1 MKNTTHT
8 PPPKWMLRFFR
19 WFCHPAYVED
29 IEGDLHE
36 RFALLIEE
44 MGLRK
49 ARVRFV
55 IEVLLLFRPGLIR
68 SINLFPELINPGM
81 LKHNLLITYR
91 GFLKDKSTFLI
102 NLIGLS
108 TGLACVLLIYGWVT
122 DEMSVDK
129 FHEKDSQLYQVMTNF
144 HGPDA
149 IETWE
154 ITPVLLG
161 ETFMEMF
168 PEVESATLTSDRYLP
183 KGKIS
188 INDQSLEANRL
199 FADKRFFEVFSYEL
213 LEGDR
218 KQVLAD
224 KNNIAISRKLANKLF
239 ESTENIIGKTVEWS
253 NVYVKQN
260 FQIAGIFEDP
270 SPHSTLQFDAV
281 FNYDVVLAV
290 SDRWQLAWSTN
301 AVKTHL
307 VLNEGTDID
316 EFNDKIEF
324 FMWAKNPKR
333 KTNRLFVQKYSEKYL
348 NGRYESGVPTGGRI
362 TYIKLFSMIALFI
375 LLIAC
380 INFMNLST
388 AQASRKMKEI
398 GVKKTMGAGR
408 RALVWQF
415 LSESILMTL
424 LSCFVAAG
432 LVILFLPQFNMI
444 TGKEM
449 QWHMD
454 SNAMLSIALIVT
466 VTGLIAGSYPA
477 LYLSGFKP
485 AAVLKGKLN
494 SSRGEHGI
502 RKSLVIFQFALSVIF
517 IAGVLVVDRQMQFI
531 QSKNPG
537 YSRDNVIAFERPI
550 NNDDMDVFLDELQ
563 RLPGV
568 SNASNMVGD
577 ILTGW
582 DDQGGYSW
590 SGQASDEK
598 WIFQAPKIS
607 YDVLETLG
615 MGMQEG
621 RPFSKELQDD
631 ESKIILN
638 EAAVKLMKLEDPIG
652 AIIEHNKEPREII
665 GVVGDFNYGSLHHE
679 VKPLIFR
686 LSHWGRDILVKIK
699 SGDEQNTIA
708 QIEQFYHKF
717 HPDQSFNFSF
727 LDEDNQ
733 RLYTAETRVA
743 TLSKY
748 FAFLAILIS
757 CLGLL
762 GLTAFTAERRSKEI
776 GIRKI
781 LGSSVWGIIRLLS
794 TDFTKMIVIGILIA
808 LPISYMITKSW
819 LNNFAFKIDL
829 EWWYFAGT
837 AILTLLIAWSVI
849 GLQTLKTAR
858 LNPIECLRDE

>member
-1 MKNTTHT
+1 
-8 PPPKWMLRFFR
+8 MLRFFR

-49 ARVRFV
+49 ARIRFV
-55 IEVLLLFRPGLIR
+55 LEVLLLFRPGLIR
-68 SINLFPELINPGM
+68 SINIFPELINPGM

-91 GFLKDKSTFLI
+91 SFLRDKPTFLI

-108 TGLACVLLIYGWVT
+108 TGLACVLLIYGWVS
-122 DEMSVDK
+122 DETAMDK

-188 INDQSLEANRL
+188 LADQSLEANRI
-199 FADKRFFEVFSYEL
+199 FADEHFFEVFSYVL
-213 LEGDR
+213 LEGDQR
-218 KQVLAD
+218 QVLAD
-224 KNNIAISRKLANKLF
+224 KNNIVISRALANKLF
-239 ESTENIIGKTVEWS
+239 ESTENIVGKSVEWS
-253 NVYVKQN
+253 NAFVKQN

-270 SPHSTLQFDAV
+270 GPNSTLQFDAV
-281 FNYDVVLAV
+281 FHYDVVLAV

-307 VLNEGTDID
+307 VLHEGTDID

-348 NGRYESGVPTGGRI
+348 NGRYESGIPTGGRI
-362 TYIKLFSMIALFI
+362 TYVKLFSLIAFFI

-408 RALVWQF
+408 KALVWQF
-415 LSESILMTL
+415 LSESMLMTI
-424 LSCFVAAG
+424 LSSFIAAG
-432 LVILFLPQFNMI
+432 LVILFLPQFNAI

-449 QWHMD
+449 QWQMD
-454 SNAMLSIALIVT
+454 ANVMLSIALIVT
-466 VTGLIAGSYPA
+466 ITGLIAGSYPA

-485 AAVLKGKLN
+485 AAVLKGKLS
-494 SSRGEHGI
+494 SSRGEQGM

-537 YSRDNVIAFERPI
+537 YSRDNVIAFQRPI

-582 DDQGGYSW
+582 DDQGGFSW
-590 SGQASDEK
+590 SGQESDGK
-598 WIFQAPKIS
+598 WIFKSPKIS
-607 YDVLETLG
+607 YGVLETLG
-615 MGMQEG
+615 MNIQEG
-621 RPFSKELQDD
+621 RPYSKELQDD
-631 ESKIILN
+631 ESKIIMN
-638 EAAVKLMKLEDPIG
+638 QAAVQLMQLKDPIG
-652 AIIEHNKEPREII
+652 KIIEHNKEPREII

-686 LSHWGRDILVKIK
+686 LSHWGRDILVKLK

-717 HPDQSFNFSF
+717 HPDQTFNFSF

-733 RLYTAETRVA
+733 RLYAAEAKVA
-743 TLSKY
+743 SLSKY
-748 FAFLAILIS
+748 FAFLAILLS

-776 GIRKI
+776 GIRKV

-794 TDFTKMIVIGILIA
+794 TDFTKMILIGILIA
-808 LPISYMITKSW
+808 LPISYLITQTW
-819 LNNFAFKIDL
+819 LNNFAYKIDL

-837 AILTLLIAWSVI
+837 ALLTLLIAWSVI
-849 GLQTLKTAR
+849 GLQTLKSAR
-858 LNPIECLRDE
+858 LNPIEYLRDE

>member
-1 MKNTTHT
+1 
-8 PPPKWMLRFFR
+8 
-19 WFCHPAYVED
+19 
-29 IEGDLHE
+29 
-36 RFALLIEE
+36 
-44 MGLRK
+44 
-49 ARVRFV
+49 
-55 IEVLLLFRPGLIR
+55 
-68 SINLFPELINPGM
+68 
-81 LKHNLLITYR
+81 
-91 GFLKDKSTFLI
+91 
-102 NLIGLS
+102 
-108 TGLACVLLIYGWVT
+108 
-122 DEMSVDK
+122 
-129 FHEKDSQLYQVMTNF
+129 
-144 HGPDA
+144 
-149 IETWE
+149 
-154 ITPVLLG
+154 
-161 ETFMEMF
+161 
-168 PEVESATLTSDRYLP
+168 
-183 KGKIS
+183 
-188 INDQSLEANRL
+188 
-199 FADKRFFEVFSYEL
+199 
-213 LEGDR
+213 
-218 KQVLAD
+218 
-224 KNNIAISRKLANKLF
+224 
-239 ESTENIIGKTVEWS
+239 
-253 NVYVKQN
+253 
-260 FQIAGIFEDP
+260 
-270 SPHSTLQFDAV
+270 
-281 FNYDVVLAV
+281 
-290 SDRWQLAWSTN
+290 
-301 AVKTHL
+301 
-307 VLNEGTDID
+307 
-316 EFNDKIEF
+316 
-324 FMWAKNPKR
+324 
-333 KTNRLFVQKYSEKYL
+333 
-348 NGRYESGVPTGGRI
+348 
-362 TYIKLFSMIALFI
+362 
-375 LLIAC
+375 
-380 INFMNLST
+380 
-388 AQASRKMKEI
+388 
-398 GVKKTMGAGR
+398 
-408 RALVWQF
+408 
-415 LSESILMTL
+415 
-424 LSCFVAAG
+424 
-432 LVILFLPQFNMI
+432 
-444 TGKEM
+444 
-449 QWHMD
+449 
-454 SNAMLSIALIVT
+454 
-466 VTGLIAGSYPA
+466 
-477 LYLSGFKP
+477 
-485 AAVLKGKLN
+485 
-494 SSRGEHGI
+494 
-502 RKSLVIFQFALSVIF
+502 
-517 IAGVLVVDRQMQFI
+517 MQFI

-537 YSRDNVIAFERPI
+537 YSRDNVISFERPI
-550 NNDDMDVFLDELQ
+550 NNDDIDVFLDELQ

-621 RPFSKELQDD
+621 RSFSKELQDD

-638 EAAVKLMKLEDPIG
+638 EAAVKLMKLENPIG

-808 LPISYMITKSW
+808 LPISYLITKSW

-837 AILTLLIAWSVI
+837 AILTLLIAWSVV

-858 LNPIECLRDE
+858 LNPVECLRDE